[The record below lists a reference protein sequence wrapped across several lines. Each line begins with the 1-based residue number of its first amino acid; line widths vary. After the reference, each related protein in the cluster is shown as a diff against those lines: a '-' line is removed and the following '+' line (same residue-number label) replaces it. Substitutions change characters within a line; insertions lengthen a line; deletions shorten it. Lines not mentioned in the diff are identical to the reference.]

1 MWCPELAKLPAEFI
15 HNPWEAP
22 TTMLAASGCKL
33 VVSSRST
40 FVQIR
45 FAI

>member
-33 VVSSRST
+33 VVSEFTVDFCSN
-40 FVQIR
+40 
-45 FAI
+45 